1 MALHQ
6 RHFGTLID
14 LVQYSENNHKND
26 GPDNTRGSIKYAYS
40 SFAGV
45 NSKAEAYA
53 LMCKGWPDGLQKMK
67 AIMAKV
73 YNVIHF
79 DCPEYEFH
87 DAIEGSSPNI
97 ENYLHGI
104 PEDMHAMEPIVASI
118 MPSFLTVQCEMSMSC
133 WATPE
138 QAMWAGACVFAA
150 VELLKAQGCAVSL
163 LMSHSIHGRNGDF
176 WQSMFPIPNDL
187 DMDTIAFL
195 FTHPAMLR
203 TVILS
208 AAEHEHVEL
217 RESLGFNCAGAYG
230 RPAKVKLV
238 AADAHIA
245 MQTLVLNFGQGAERD
260 TAQAQ
265 KFVNYLV
272 ATKFSTFAPITT
284 VEMLTKYETW

>member
-6 RHFGTLID
+6 RHFKTLID

-26 GPDNTRGSIKYAYS
+26 GPDSIRRSIMDHGKDWN
-40 SFAGV
+40 GV
-45 NSKAEAYA
+45 NTKAEAYA
-53 LMCKGWPDGLQKMK
+53 LMCKGWPDGLAKMK

-79 DCPEYEFH
+79 DCPEYQFH
-87 DAIEGSSPNI
+87 DSLEGCAPNI

-104 PEDMHAMEPIVASI
+104 PEDMHAMEPIVASV

-150 VELLKAQGCAVSL
+150 VELLKAQGCAVSI
-163 LMSHSIHGRNGDF
+163 LMSHSIHGNNGDF

-187 DMDTIAFL
+187 DMDTISFL

-208 AAEHEHVEL
+208 AMEHEPSDL
-217 RESLGFNCAGAYG
+217 RTELGFQIPDGYG

-245 MQTLVLNFGQGAERD
+245 MQTLVLNFGQGDIPD

-272 ATKFSTFAPITT
+272 ATKFATFAPITT
-284 VEMLTKYETW
+284 VEMITHYETW